1 MFPTFSTIA
10 TYLDATLMSSR
21 FPDDQN
27 GIYRPSSPPSRPVR
41 RIGLAIEPWPDIGE
55 WVREQRLDALFLH
68 RPWRLDLTKLPT
80 DVGVLA
86 YHLAFDLTLT
96 FGFNSRLAATL
107 EMNTITPFA
116 YKDGLPYGMF
126 GDIAP
131 TSLNDI
137 ATTLTNTFGKPPSI
151 EAGSTETIK
160 RLAIVG
166 AMTETLVREAATHAV
181 DLYITGQFRQPA
193 RLAVQQTGIN
203 VAIIGHDAGEQW
215 GMRALADLLRER
227 WAILDVLYKV

>member
-1 MFPTFSTIA
+1 MIPTLTDIT
-10 TYLDATLMSSR
+10 TYLDAQLDSSR

-27 GIYRPSSPPSRPVR
+27 GIYRSSPRSVR
-41 RIGLAIEPWPDIGE
+41 RIGLAIEPWTDIGK

-68 RPWRLDLTKLPT
+68 RPWRLDPTTLPD

-96 FGFNSRLAATL
+96 SGYNPRLADAL
-107 EMNTITPFA
+107 QMRHPTPFA
-116 YKDGLPYGMF
+116 YKDTIPYGMF

-131 TSLNDI
+131 TSLSDV
-137 ATTLTNTFGKPPSI
+137 ATTLSDIFGNAPII
-151 EAGSTETIK
+151 ETRYVETVQ

-166 AMTETLVREAATHAV
+166 AMTDKTIREAATHNV

-193 RLAVQQTGIN
+193 RQAVQETSMNI
-203 VAIIGHDAGEQW
+203 AIIGHDTGEQW
-215 GMRALADLLRER
+215 GIRALVGLLRER
-227 WAILDVLYKV
+227 WAHLEVILGT